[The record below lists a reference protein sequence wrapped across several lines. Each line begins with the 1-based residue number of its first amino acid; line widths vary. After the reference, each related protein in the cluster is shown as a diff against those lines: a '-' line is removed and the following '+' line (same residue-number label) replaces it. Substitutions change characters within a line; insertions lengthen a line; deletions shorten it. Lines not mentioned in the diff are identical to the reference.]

1 MLKSLVFSLST
12 TVRGTRDSLREADQ
26 TFSVRLRIIGSVSD
40 NGTSCSKVSSAEID
54 LGGLFG
60 TTWLLSM
67 PRDNSYRRTP
77 IAAKLAFEHRKIQAT
92 KVAHRLYAK
101 LLKFLFG
108 HFAHARQAS
117 NRQWQQKCTH
127 LLWLNHEESI
137 RLPPV

>member
-1 MLKSLVFSLST
+1 MTKVRILKSLVFSLST
-12 TVRGTRDSLREADQ
+12 TVRGIRDSLREADQ

-60 TTWLLSM
+60 TTWRCRGTSHRDARHSWPSSIGSSRPRRLLTVFM
-67 PRDNSYRRTP
+67 PSFSSFSSVTLPTP
-77 IAAKLAFEHRKIQAT
+77 GKRPT
-92 KVAHRLYAK
+92 
-101 LLKFLFG
+101 
-108 HFAHARQAS
+108 
-117 NRQWQQKCTH
+117 RQWQQKCTH